1 MRDAAA
7 LINGSLGVMRPS
19 APTRTAIA
27 FASAATAFTV
37 FVLGAAVEKWFI
49 SLVRPSAGELT
60 WIGDVVLASS
70 LGVVLYLWLNLRST
84 RAALMHLERDKI
96 VLDTQLAVAAKIQR
110 DLLLP
115 PPPPRHGISW
125 AVRLVAAGRIG
136 GDYYDFVDLD
146 GSSQVAIIGDIAGKG
161 VPAAMMLVYVRAV
174 FRQAVRVT
182 SEPNEIVSRLASALY
197 VETHGES
204 YLTCIV
210 LRIDERARRVTSTTA
225 GHPPAIVTG
234 ANLRRLSAGG
244 PPAGLFPVA
253 SYEQE
258 STNLV
263 TGDRVIL
270 VTDGI
275 TERMPWGLE
284 PAAARVD
291 RQLPA
296 SELCRRVFDWSQ
308 SPRAA
313 PPVTDWDDDR
323 TVLVVAVDE

>member
-1 MRDAAA
+1 MR
-7 LINGSLGVMRPS
+7 RPAS
-19 APTRTAIA
+19 TRTAIA
-27 FASAATAFTV
+27 FTSGATAFTV

-60 WIGDVVLASS
+60 WIGDLVLATS
-70 LGVVLYLWLNLRST
+70 LGVVLYLWLNLRFT
-84 RAALMHLERDKI
+84 RAALVNLERDKI
-96 VLDTQLAVAAKIQR
+96 VLDAQLAVAAKVQR
-110 DLLLP
+110 DLLP
-115 PPPPRHGISW
+115 PPPLPRHGLSW
-125 AVRLVAAGRIG
+125 AVQLVAAGRIG
-136 GDYYDFVDLD
+136 GDYYDFADLG
-146 GSSQVAIIGDIAGKG
+146 GSSQIAIIGDIAGKG

-174 FRQAVRVT
+174 FRQAVRET
-182 SEPNEIVSRLASALY
+182 SQPKEIVSRLASALY
-197 VETHGES
+197 AETGGES

-210 LRIDERARRVTSTTA
+210 LRIDESAQRVTSSNA

-234 ANLRRLSAGG
+234 ANLRRLSTGG

-258 STNLV
+258 STPLV
-263 TGDRVIL
+263 TGDRIIL

-284 PAAARVD
+284 FTAARVD
-291 RQLPA
+291 PLLPA

-308 SPRAA
+308 SPGSA

-323 TVLVVAVDE
+323 TALVVAVD

>member
-110 DLLLP
+110 DLLP
-115 PPPPRHGISW
+115 PAPSPRHGISW

-146 GSSQVAIIGDIAGKG
+146 GSSKVAIIGDIAGKG
-161 VPAAMMLVYVRAV
+161 VPAAMLLVYVRAV
-174 FRQAVRVT
+174 FRQAVRET
-182 SEPNEIVSRLASALY
+182 AEPREIVSRLANALY
-197 VETHGES
+197 AETHGES

-210 LRIDERARRVTSTTA
+210 LRVDERARRVTSTTA
-225 GHPPAIVTG
+225 GHPPAIVIG
-234 ANLRRLSAGG
+234 ANLKRLSTGG
-244 PPAGLFPVA
+244 PPVGLFRVA
-253 SYEQE
+253 AYEQE
-258 STNLV
+258 SSILLA
-263 TGDRVIL
+263 GDRVIL

-284 PAAARVD
+284 LAAARVD
-291 RQLPA
+291 GHLSA
-296 SELCRRVFDWSQ
+296 SELCRRVFDWSE
-308 SPRAA
+308 SPGAMS
-313 PPVTDWDDDR
+313 PVTDWEDDR
-323 TVLVVAVDE
+323 TALIVAVD